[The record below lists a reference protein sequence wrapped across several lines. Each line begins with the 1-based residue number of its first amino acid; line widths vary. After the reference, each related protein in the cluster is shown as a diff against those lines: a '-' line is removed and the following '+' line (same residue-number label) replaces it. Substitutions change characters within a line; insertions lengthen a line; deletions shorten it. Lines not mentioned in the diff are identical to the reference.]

1 MKGPRFHPGRLVI
14 TPGALAAIPQPELL
28 HALTRHLQG
37 DWGECCPED
46 RAANDTA
53 LAIGERLLSVY
64 TTADQVRFW
73 IITERDRSA
82 TTFLL
87 PEEY

>member
-1 MKGPRFHPGRLVI
+1 MKGPQFHPGRLVI
-14 TPGALAAIPQPELL
+14 TPGALAAVPQPELL
-28 HALTRHLQG
+28 YALTRHLQG